1 MRILQINSVYGIKS
15 TGRIA
20 YDLVEIQKENG
31 IEGFAACSSTDI
43 KSDNVF
49 SMSRG
54 PLWDKLNILKTRLFG
69 RHGFYNRA
77 ETKKLCSFMDKIKPE
92 IIHLH
97 NIHGHYVNIK
107 MLFEYINKH
116 HISVVWTLHDC
127 WAFTGHCPHFDY
139 AGCDKWKT
147 GCHHCPLKKGY
158 PVSWFFDR
166 SKRNYRDKKRIFTSV
181 EKMHIV
187 TPSKW
192 LADLTKESFLGK
204 YPVSV
209 IHNGINTDSFKFT
222 PSDLRKELS
231 LEGKFV
237 ILGIVSNL
245 NSTKGGQY
253 FLELS
258 KMLREDEHIL
268 LVSLEEDY
276 EKLPS
281 NITAVGRTE
290 NAEELAKYYSLSD
303 VFVNPTL
310 QDTFSMI
317 NVEALAC
324 STPVV
329 TFRTGGCTESLNENC
344 GFVAEKGKVTSLY
357 EGITQVRNNKIK
369 RENCR
374 DRGIEFSRDN
384 KFLQYIDIYNKV

>member
-20 YDLVEIQKENG
+20 YDLVEIQNENG

-43 KSDNVF
+43 KADNVF

-69 RHGFYNRA
+69 RHGFYNKA
-77 ETKKLCSFMDKIKPE
+77 ETKGLCSYMDKIKPD

-97 NIHGHYVNIK
+97 NIHGHYINIE
-107 MLFEYINKH
+107 MLFRYINKH
-116 HISVVWTLHDC
+116 NIPVVWTLHDC

-147 GCHHCPLKKGY
+147 GCHHCTLKRGY
-158 PVSWFFDR
+158 PCSWFFDR
-166 SKRNYRDKKRIFTSV
+166 SKKNYADKKRIFTSV
-181 EKMHIV
+181 DRMHIV
-187 TPSKW
+187 TPSGW
-192 LADLTKESFLGK
+192 LAELAKESFLGK

-209 IHNGINTDSFKFT
+209 VHNGIDTEVFKFT
-222 PSDLRKELS
+222 ASDIRKELS
-231 LEGKFV
+231 LEDKFV

-258 KMLREDEHIL
+258 KMLKEDEHIL
-268 LVSLEEDY
+268 LVSLEEGY
-276 EKLPS
+276 EKLPK

-290 NAEELAKYYSLSD
+290 NARELAKYYSLAD

-317 NVEALAC
+317 NLESLAC

-329 TFRTGGCTESLNENC
+329 TFNTGGCTESLTKDC
-344 GFVAEKGKVTSLY
+344 GAVAEKGSTKALY
-357 EGITQVRNNKIK
+357 EGISRVRNKEFR
-369 RENCR
+369 REDCR
-374 DRGIEFSRDN
+374 ARGLDFSREK
-384 KFLQYIDIYNKV
+384 KFLQYIDIYKAL